1 MSSAPKANKTAA
13 LAVQGRGASECFH
26 CRVGAQWIAFP
37 VSQVLEVITQQRLTP
52 MPMAPAG
59 VLGLIN
65 LRGRIISEVD
75 VRSILGFEPGEAD
88 RPVHVVIVQSRHGE
102 DVGLVVDQVGAVAAV
117 DYACFEKI
125 PDTLD
130 AVWQQIGEG
139 VLKYDSHITVMLD
152 VDRLLAL
159 SIPHGGAVQQGVM
172 ESAAEKPMLKPM
184 AEEPSP
190 MVIH

>member
-1 MSSAPKANKTAA
+1 MSSASRVNQTAIS
-13 LAVQGRGASECFH
+13 GKHASECFH
-26 CRVGAQWIAFP
+26 CRVGGQWIAFP

-75 VRSILGFEPGEAD
+75 VRSILGFEPGETD

-130 AVWQQIGEG
+130 LVWQQIGEG
-139 VLKYDSHITVMLD
+139 VLKFDSHITVMLD

-159 SIPHGGAVQQGVM
+159 SLPAGRSTAQQGVM
-172 ESAAEKPMLKPM
+172 ESPAAKP
-184 AEEPSP
+184 AAQEPSP
-190 MVIH
+190 VVIH